1 MNEIANNNNMSGLLN
16 EPVFGK
22 YTLKRI
28 LVILAV
34 IILLYYVYKI
44 FIKKSAEEIAGEK
57 ATETVSGLSVS
68 DSNLTLSKNEI
79 NLISQQLFDAMD
91 AYGTDEDAIVS
102 AFNQLTTRDDLLAV
116 MKRFGTPE
124 YGSWWLGHKYL
135 DLTGWLKEEL
145 SGEPLRTVRNI
156 FLNYGIPF

>member
-1 MNEIANNNNMSGLLN
+1 MNEIANNSNMSGLLN

-34 IILLYYVYKI
+34 LILLYYVYKI

-68 DSNLTLSKNEI
+68 ETNLTLSKNEI

-102 AFNQLTTRDDLLAV
+102 A
-116 MKRFGTPE
+116 
-124 YGSWWLGHKYL
+124 
-135 DLTGWLKEEL
+135 
-145 SGEPLRTVRNI
+145 
-156 FLNYGIPF
+156 